1 MKKATH
7 AAEAKQLEQIPN
19 IGRSIAADLRG
30 VGILTPQDVGRM
42 LPLAVYDSLLT
53 PMGRRHD
60 PCLLDVLLAA
70 HDFMN
75 GAAARPWW
83 CYTPERK
90 ALLMR

>member
-7 AAEAKQLEQIPN
+7 ADEAKHLEQIPN

-42 LPLAVYDSLLT
+42 LPLAVYDSLRT
-53 PMGRRHD
+53 PMGGRHD

-75 GAAARPWW
+75 GAAVQPWW
-83 CYTPERK
+83 RYTPQRK
-90 ALLMR
+90 AILAR